1 MDQFLQNGMSKYDQM
16 RDDLLVDMRTLEI
29 LPVRVG
35 DCIVMDEERLLL
47 RESLEEMGQ
56 LMCDEM
62 KLQEDIL
69 VNVKSDK
76 MVGFTEDFICKKKII
91 KNLLDEDKIDNFF
104 EPAKYV
110 NQWRYRSVNV
120 QAFNCEFW
128 FNSGSLD
135 GDGLLEQFQHV
146 DSVFHD

>member
-47 RESLEEMGQ
+47 REWLEEMGQ

-76 MVGFTEDFICKKKII
+76 MVGFTEDFICKRKIT
-91 KNLLDEDKIDNFF
+91 KNLLDENKIDNFI

-110 NQWRYRSVNV
+110 NQWRYRSVNGQQLIGV
-120 QAFNCEFW
+120 
-128 FNSGSLD
+128 L
-135 GDGLLEQFQHV
+135 V
-146 DSVFHD
+146 